1 MSLFL
6 LLLFPC
12 LTFFCFNYFLQT
24 LWLWMLMVL
33 LFCQSVRGIF
43 GKTQFCEVETGQT
56 NIILDIEES
65 RGSCKY
71 TYHFR
76 M

>member
-1 MSLFL
+1 
-6 LLLFPC
+6 
-12 LTFFCFNYFLQT
+12 
-24 LWLWMLMVL
+24 MVF

-71 TYHFR
+71 YPLHFDGSVTKLPSPEKLL
-76 M
+76 